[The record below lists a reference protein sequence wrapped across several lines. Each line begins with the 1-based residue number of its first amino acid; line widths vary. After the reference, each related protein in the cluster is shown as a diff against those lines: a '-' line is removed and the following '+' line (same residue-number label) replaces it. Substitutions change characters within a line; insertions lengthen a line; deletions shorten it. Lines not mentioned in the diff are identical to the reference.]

1 MVARLV
7 SGVTAHAL
15 DADGQPQP
23 ARLSV
28 GSHVSGAATTH
39 PLPHCEALGS
49 GVVSIEVDGTVV
61 AGYPI
66 ALISDCEQQ
75 PTLCAHHL

>member
-15 DADGQPQP
+15 DTDGQPQL

-28 GSHVSGAATTH
+28 GSHVRGAATAH
-39 PLPHCEALGS
+39 PLSHCEALGS
-49 GVVSIEVDGTVV
+49 GVVSIEVDGTGVT
-61 AGYPI
+61 G
-66 ALISDCEQQ
+66 
-75 PTLCAHHL
+75 